1 MLSSRVVSLSITVNC
16 ISLMRLN
23 AMDSA
28 LFLLVF
34 VSHITLCDSQT
45 YAGRKFEL
53 KATVPLPFNDF
64 KPLFTVDD
72 SKARFHQCFF
82 LCERNQQCI
91 GVEICKLKE
100 NLFRCQACCEW
111 KKVKIYTTQ
120 SGASNCTYYE
130 QHIDFG
136 INLALNKPANLSSQ
150 WNEYHIASNA
160 VDGNKNCM
168 TPSSLAGTTSS
179 LQPWLLI
186 QLEMTYHITM
196 VKTFA
201 RCDDYPRRMDNIVAI
216 VSDGHVNQTCGGQY
230 PGPTELCDAV
240 LFLCAPGTK
249 GSNITILKNT
259 TEEDYS

>member
-1 MLSSRVVSLSITVNC
+1 MFKSTNCSIIIVSIKYSRHLLDDQNSVHFLMLSSRVVSLSITVNC
-16 ISLMRLN
+16 ISLMRIN

-91 GVEICKLKE
+91 GVEICKVKE

-111 KKVKIYTTQ
+111 KKEKKYTTQ

-130 QHIDFG
+130 QVSIVLLTWLHFQEYIFNISIEDDELF
-136 INLALNKPANLSSQ
+136 SS
-150 WNEYHIASNA
+150 
-160 VDGNKNCM
+160 C
-168 TPSSLAGTTSS
+168 
-179 LQPWLLI
+179 
-186 QLEMTYHITM
+186 
-196 VKTFA
+196 
-201 RCDDYPRRMDNIVAI
+201 
-216 VSDGHVNQTCGGQY
+216 
-230 PGPTELCDAV
+230 
-240 LFLCAPGTK
+240 
-249 GSNITILKNT
+249 
-259 TEEDYS
+259 